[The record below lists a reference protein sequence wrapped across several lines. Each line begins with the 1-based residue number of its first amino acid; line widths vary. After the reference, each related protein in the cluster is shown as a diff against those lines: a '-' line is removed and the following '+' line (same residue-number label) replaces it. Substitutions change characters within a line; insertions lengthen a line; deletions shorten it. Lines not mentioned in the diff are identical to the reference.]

1 MFVKQKVVAI
11 MTLGE
16 IIKNY
21 RAEHKMSMDAFSQ
34 KVGLSKAYISI
45 LERHFN
51 PSSRRAPEPTLDAI
65 AAVSV
70 AIGMDVN
77 ELIAKLDR
85 KQKIKL
91 PTVTD
96 EELLDDELISRLC
109 QLTPEEM
116 EKVDAFVQGL
126 LAAR

>member
-45 LERHFN
+45 LERNFKEI
-51 PSSRRAPEPTLDAI
+51 ATL
-65 AAVSV
+65 
-70 AIGMDVN
+70 
-77 ELIAKLDR
+77 
-85 KQKIKL
+85 KIFHAL
-91 PTVTD
+91 SCYLSNNIWV
-96 EELLDDELISRLC
+96 
-109 QLTPEEM
+109 
-116 EKVDAFVQGL
+116 
-126 LAAR
+126 